1 MSSTQTKN
9 ETATRIPSARAVDLK
24 LEVVILPV
32 ADVERSKRF
41 YESLGWRLDADF
53 RAGDEWR
60 GVQMTPPGSP
70 TSIIFGKAFTTAV
83 PGSVQGTFLI
93 VDNVDAAR
101 ADLVARGVEVSE
113 VFHFEGPLRVS
124 GTQGRVPGPDPERR
138 SYQSWASF
146 SDPDGNTWMLQE
158 IKTRLPGR
166 GISNFDVTSLTELL
180 RETEERHGSY
190 EASAPKHHWSDWYA
204 AYIVA
209 RQQGRTPEDASKDA
223 AAHME
228 KAGR

>member
-1 MSSTQTKN
+1 
-9 ETATRIPSARAVDLK
+9 
-24 LEVVILPV
+24 
-32 ADVERSKRF
+32 
-41 YESLGWRLDADF
+41 
-53 RAGDEWR
+53 
-60 GVQMTPPGSP
+60 
-70 TSIIFGKAFTTAV
+70 
-83 PGSVQGTFLI
+83 
-93 VDNVDAAR
+93 
-101 ADLVARGVEVSE
+101 
-113 VFHFEGPLRVS
+113 
-124 GTQGRVPGPDPERR
+124 VPGPDPQRR

-146 SDPDGNTWMLQE
+146 SDPDGNTWLLQE

-180 RETEERHGSY
+180 RETEERHGPY

-223 AAHME
+223 ALHME